1 MYESRLWGKIQILGL
16 GASIKILL
24 TSEEDIDMSTEG
36 FLSRQEVVALIN
48 TLNQLSKSVEFASD
62 VLSNNHMPEASKLLS
77 SLLPTTI
84 ILSNSSSIIIIITF
98 TVALLLLSLIIP
110 YFRTYIFAKAKT
122 N

>member
-62 VLSNNHMPEASKLLS
+62 VLSNNHMPEASDLLS
-77 SLLPTTI
+77 SLLPTI
-84 ILSNSSSIIIIITF
+84 ILSNSSSIIIIIITF
-98 TVALLLLSLIIP
+98 TVVLLLLSLIFP